1 MLQLLP
7 LLTPHL
13 STPLPPPPKPAE
25 RQRCPTPASLPPRPC
40 PTLAYLLAPQTSLGR
55 SVPSSSCPGC
65 LLSLS
70 LSPVLCPVPSL
81 PSFSWRGEGP
91 LPLLFTPG
99 IPKASLDGQER
110 GTAHLFAIGHQVE
123 WQASIGAGEETPP
136 QVAQMTNRF
145 PHFLVYPV
153 AALIQALPLSFPP
166 PTPHPRPA
174 LSQPHAWL
182 GASLMPLR
190 D

>member
-70 LSPVLCPVPSL
+70 LSGSLSCPFSPKLLLERGRSPAPFIYSRHSQSQLRWARKGHSTSLRYRPPGRMAGKHRGRRGDPTPSGPNDKPVSPLPGL
-81 PSFSWRGEGP
+81 PSC
-91 LPLLFTPG
+91 
-99 IPKASLDGQER
+99 SLNPSSP
-110 GTAHLFAIGHQVE
+110 T
-123 WQASIGAGEETPP
+123 
-136 QVAQMTNRF
+136 
-145 PHFLVYPV
+145 FL
-153 AALIQALPLSFPP
+153 
-166 PTPHPRPA
+166 PTPHPPPPA
-174 LSQPHAWL
+174 CPEPATCLARGKSDAP
-182 GASLMPLR
+182 
-190 D
+190 